1 MASPAATAAWAA
13 AASRHVSEGVL
24 QAPAPLD
31 SRAVMVLSL
40 RIGRRAVSAARV
52 ASWMLLYS
60 IGLAQRPRLREVG
73 AGSSALTAFVLRSAW
88 LAIAGLK
95 NIVGADRWL
104 TQLTAISVFQIASWA
119 IRTTLAA
126 RPELAIMN
134 RSISLPLLASVGV
147 PAFPGWGES
156 AARAADLQLAM
167 RRCQTFAE
175 YRRLAIALDR
185 VTGMDAWRERD
196 DAAPCGLLDS
206 TELRRRISRY
216 GRLERRQDARGL
228 MWALRAELH
237 RRPAGTGSPQLYGMA
252 ASGTKLVVEEHAHAA
267 ASALDFV
274 CDSCP
279 PEELVSRLAFF
290 QETRHALG
298 RTALLLSG
306 GATNGIYHLG
316 VIRALRDVH
325 LLPPI
330 VSGASAGSIVASL
343 LGCKVRP
350 PAAARAAMLPA
361 PAAPRYACVRRA
373 SPGADS
379 VAAPPCLHPTPPP
392 DQPHST
398 PSGASSTPSPTAQ
411 TDEELRPILHD
422 GRFDTRFFQVID
434 PRLHM
439 PAAAGGAPASPAS
452 SNGAPATAASRAAAA
467 AASASSFA
475 SALGW
480 LWSAATMYNETRAVF
495 DTSFLANT
503 LRGELGDMTF
513 GEAFRRTG
521 RVINIPVAPHR
532 DCDFPRLLNYLTA
545 PHVVVWSASVA
556 SCAIPGV
563 FQPVELMAKDDTGRI
578 RPYTSAGQRWTDGS
592 VELDLPMQRLSELFN
607 VNLFIVSQVN
617 PHAMLLAVEGP
628 TGRSSPLAH
637 LLRFLKRQSRSFL
650 TAIAE
655 LGHGLGMPSLAARG
669 VLPFLTQAY
678 EGDLTLMPPLGPE
691 DFAKLLEN
699 PSQERVRAAILTG
712 QRMTWPHIPWV
723 RVHCLI
729 EATLE
734 ACVRRLRRRLR
745 VAGSSAPHAAPHL
758 LVAGQP
764 HAGRGFGAPSSVGSR
779 GPSAAGGLAL
789 AASAAPARLPHTAP
803 AVAMSA
809 TPAPDTAHV
818 QQGPSNPFGAPPALS
833 GVASPGD
840 MPPVLGAGPMGT
852 TAQPARSG
860 LYACASEGGAA
871 PDMDGPAGSAADD
884 ESADAGPGFD
894 TPDRDVATMYEQ
906 ALLSPADRAAAEAA
920 LNPDSWIK
928 ASTPME
934 GVAGLAAP
942 VADRATSAPLHAA
955 AEVAPV
961 GPAGATASPVHE
973 EAASAPF
980 LDRRRPLAGTSAGGS
995 ARTSPAH
1002 KATSPSSG
1010 FAGWRRCGSEARLAL
1025 LHELAEDDGPT
1036 SPFGSSRHSRAR
1048 RSPGRRSLP
1057 PVAQAAE
1064 LGEPAADPVSASLRA
1079 VGLAPSSLAPP
1090 PTRSALDA
1098 PPSQGRV
1105 SSSSRVRFAGV
1116 GPDQL

>member
-1 MASPAATAAWAA
+1 
-13 AASRHVSEGVL
+13 
-24 QAPAPLD
+24 
-31 SRAVMVLSL
+31 MVLSL

-343 LGCKVRP
+343 LGCK
-350 PAAARAAMLPA
+350 
-361 PAAPRYACVRRA
+361 
-373 SPGADS
+373 
-379 VAAPPCLHPTPPP
+379 
-392 DQPHST
+392 
-398 PSGASSTPSPTAQ
+398 

-789 AASAAPARLPHTAP
+789 AASAAPAALPHTAP

-840 MPPVLGAGPMGT
+840 MPPVLGAGPVGT

-860 LYACASEGGAA
+860 LHACASEGGGAA

-1057 PVAQAAE
+1057 PVAQAEE